1 MYLPR
6 QVPSTTFLSPYM
18 DVSVYVRIKV
28 GYLDVG
34 CIQLVRHS
42 IYVSVLTEFSH
53 DVGNARSLILFT
65 K

>member
-1 MYLPR
+1 
-6 QVPSTTFLSPYM
+6 M

-34 CIQLVRHS
+34 CIQLVRHI
-42 IYVSVLTEFSH
+42 IYVSLLTEFSH

>member
-1 MYLPR
+1 M
-6 QVPSTTFLSPYM
+6 SPYM

-34 CIQLVRHS
+34 CIQLVRHI
-42 IYVSVLTEFSH
+42 IYVSLLTEFSH